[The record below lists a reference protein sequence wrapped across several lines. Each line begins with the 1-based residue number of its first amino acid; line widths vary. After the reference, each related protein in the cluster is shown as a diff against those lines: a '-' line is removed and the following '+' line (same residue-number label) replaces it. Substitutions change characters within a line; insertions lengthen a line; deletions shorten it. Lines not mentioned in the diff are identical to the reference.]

1 MRRSQSAVEV
11 IDLVKRRGS
20 VTAVDGISFAVPQG
34 GILGLLGPNGA
45 GKTTT
50 VRMVATLTRPT
61 SGTAWVAGHDVCTA
75 PESVRREIGLT
86 CQEATLDGLLTARE
100 NINMIGSLRG
110 IRRKELASLSDR
122 LLDQFSIAEFADRR
136 VDTYSGGMRRRLDVA
151 ISLLARPQ
159 VLFLDEPTA
168 GLDPHSRIQL
178 WEVLGTLVDDG
189 PTLVLTTQYLEEADR
204 LADNIVLI
212 DKGRVIAEGS
222 PFELKQKAGDASI
235 VVTVSRTEDV
245 ANVAAFLRTG
255 VKEVR
260 VDICARRIT
269 VATHGLLDLS
279 EVARMLH
286 HYAAPVEDI
295 RLARPSLDDVFVL
308 LTGHHSSSSEG
319 DGRLGAWPALVAG
332 SAEHARGVRSCARS
346 GRGVLWRS
354 STLHQLCC
362 GETGNRLARVR
373 WGWRVGLSA
382 GLRRRT
388 RRGRRAPR
396 NRAASTGLGG
406 LTRVRR
412 RW

>member
-20 VTAVDGISFAVPQG
+20 VTAVDGISFEVPQG
-34 GILGLLGPNGA
+34 GVLGLLGPNGA

-50 VRMVATLTRPT
+50 VRMLATLTRPT
-61 SGTAWVAGHDVCTA
+61 SGTAWVAGHDVCAA

-110 IRRKELASLSDR
+110 IRRKELAPLSDR
-122 LLDQFSIAEFADRR
+122 LLNQFSIAEFADRR

-178 WEVLGTLVDDG
+178 WEVLRTLVDDG
-189 PTLVLTTQYLEEADR
+189 LTLVLTTQYLEEADR

-212 DKGRVIAEGS
+212 DNGRVIAEGS

-260 VDICARRIT
+260 VDISARRIT

-286 HYAAPVEDI
+286 QYAAPIEDI

-319 DGRLGAWPALVAG
+319 D
-332 SAEHARGVRSCARS
+332 SA
-346 GRGVLWRS
+346 
-354 STLHQLCC
+354 
-362 GETGNRLARVR
+362 
-373 WGWRVGLSA
+373 
-382 GLRRRT
+382 
-388 RRGRRAPR
+388 
-396 NRAASTGLGG
+396 
-406 LTRVRR
+406 
-412 RW
+412 